1 MRITRC
7 ASTATLV
14 VIAFLLPVASVSA
27 QPLDEEQSVSADRFT
42 FPELGLGQT
51 ITVDLTG
58 QRTRLT
64 VPSPTGSVPST
75 LNGSLTT
82 PAWLDRGWV
91 DVESAGRPIAR
102 ITLDDAA
109 PTTPVSIPLAAAPTV
124 DGVIA
129 LDLIPSVIP
138 DDRYCPDPVFDAV
151 RLIDATV
158 DYKGRPAVPGTIAD
172 FLPGVL
178 RKLTVYVPT
187 EPDRETITAA
197 TIVATS
203 VVHYY
208 GAQPVQVVVRPDS
221 ELQGSQPDGPL
232 ERSVVLGRNSDAGA
246 ELIYPVEQAPPRMY
260 LTGTGSKLT
269 DQARLITSDLSEIA
283 VATAAVAGPS
293 APKPQLPPE
302 SITLDDLGI
311 GTVTGT
317 GSATATVSVAIDQ
330 TRLGRSASNL
340 SVHLIGSYT
349 PGSGPIRASVNGSS
363 LAVWAADDTG
373 RLDQWVDIPD
383 SLLTRIETLDISVG
397 HPSAT
402 GIGGCYA
409 VAGTSVTVDGSTLVR
424 SSDSSTP
431 APLGLRSMP
440 QALMPQFDI
449 ALADESFAGVVRAVA
464 LVSGLQ
470 RMSNQPLVPE
480 VVPMDQALDG
490 SAPAVVI
497 APVAELPD
505 ALTLPL
511 SSIDE
516 TTFRI
521 SDPEPDEQQTEL
533 TVDTDQPLAT
543 VQVTSVENKAVLA
556 ASWNSTPA
564 IFDAMLGWLD
574 ADFARW
580 FALDGDILFA
590 AQNSDPMSLSSSALS
605 GADDTAAGSPTESSD
620 RTTVLIVAVGLAALA
635 AACITALVFAV
646 RSRRSAQGSSRHS
659 GSE

>member
-7 ASTATLV
+7 ASTTVLV
-14 VIAFLLPVASVSA
+14 VIPFLLPVTVVSA
-27 QPLDEEQSVSADRFT
+27 QPLDGEQSVSTDRFT

-51 ITVDLTG
+51 TTVDLTG

-75 LNGSLTT
+75 LNGVLTT

-91 DVESAGRPIAR
+91 DVESDGRPITR
-102 ITLDDAA
+102 ITLDNAV
-109 PTTPVSIPLAAAPTV
+109 PTTPVSIPLAAARTV

-138 DDRYCPDPVFDAV
+138 DDRYCPDPGSDAV

-158 DYKGRPAVPGTIAD
+158 DYQGQPAVPGTIAD

-178 RKLTVYVPT
+178 RKLTVFVPT

-203 VVHYY
+203 IVHHY
-208 GAQPVQVVVRPDS
+208 GSQPVQVVVRPDS

-260 LTGTGSKLT
+260 LTGTGSELT
-269 DQARLITSDLSEIA
+269 DQARLVTSDLSDIA

-293 APKPQLPPE
+293 APKAQLAPE

-311 GTVTGT
+311 GTVTGS
-317 GSATATVSVAIDQ
+317 GSATATASVTIDQ
-330 TRLGRSASNL
+330 TRLGRSASTL

-349 PGSGPIRASVNGSS
+349 PGSGSIRASVNGSS
-363 LAVWAADDTG
+363 LAVWASDDTG
-373 RLDQWVDIPD
+373 RLDRWVDIPD
-383 SLLTRIETLDISVG
+383 SLLSRIETLDISVD
-397 HPSAT
+397 HPPATGSGGCSAT
-402 GIGGCYA
+402 A
-409 VAGTSVTVDGSTLVR
+409 DTSVTVDGSTLVR

-431 APLGLRSMP
+431 APLGLRSLP

-449 ALADESFAGVVRAVA
+449 ALADESFAGVVRAVTMA
-464 LVSGLQ
+464 TGLQ
-470 RMSNQPLVPE
+470 RLSSRPLVPQ
-480 VVPMDQALDG
+480 VVSMDQALDG

-511 SSIDE
+511 SSVDE

-521 SDPEPDEQQTEL
+521 SDPAPDEGRTEL
-533 TVDTDQPLAT
+533 TVDTDQAFAT
-543 VQVTSVENKAVLA
+543 VQVTSVQNKAVLA
-556 ASWNSTPA
+556 ASWNSTPE
-564 IFDAMLGWLD
+564 IFDAMLEWLD
-574 ADFARW
+574 ADSARW
-580 FALDGDILFA
+580 FALDGDIVFA
-590 AQNSDPMSLSSSALS
+590 AQNTDPMSLSSSALS
-605 GADDTAAGSPTESSD
+605 GADDTAAVSPTESTD
-620 RTTVLIVAVGLAALA
+620 RTTVLIVGLGLAALA

-646 RSRRSAQGSSRHS
+646 RSRRSTQGSSRHS